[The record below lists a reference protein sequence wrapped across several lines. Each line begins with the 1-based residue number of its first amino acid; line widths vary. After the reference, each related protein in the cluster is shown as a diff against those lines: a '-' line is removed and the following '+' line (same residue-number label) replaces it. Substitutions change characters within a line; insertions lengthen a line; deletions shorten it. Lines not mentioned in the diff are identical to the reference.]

1 MLAAGDGRI
10 LRSRLWAAA
19 VVAVAA
25 ATLAACGSGSRGAP
39 GAATP
44 VQKVSNGPELPAAGS
59 KSGRATPA
67 PLGAGPRLSGGGTS
81 ASRGAD
87 AGSTASTVASV
98 AGPTTTGQASAPGPP
113 TCSAADLRV
122 AFDVQPRG
130 GIQPSAR
137 TRALVVLTDL
147 TGPTCVV
154 KGFATIEASVG
165 GRPRLFEVS
174 HVDQPG
180 APVAVV
186 LQAGGSAFAGLEWT
200 TAVGCP
206 EVSAFSLILPGGGV
220 PLPVGVVVPGGSGM
234 PVALCAWSLEL
245 GPFAATSEGTVDFA
259 DSAGAGT

>member
-1 MLAAGDGRI
+1 MLAADDGRI

-19 VVAVAA
+19 AVAVAA

-39 GAATP
+39 GAARP

-67 PLGAGPRLSGGGTS
+67 PLGAGPRLSDGGTS
-81 ASRGAD
+81 APSGAH
-87 AGSTASTVASV
+87 AGSTASTVASG
-98 AGPTTTGQASAPGPP
+98 AGPTTAQASVSGPP
-113 TCSAADLRV
+113 ACSAADLRV

-130 GIQPSAR
+130 GLQPSAR

-147 TGPTCVV
+147 TGPACTV
-154 KGFATIEASVG
+154 KGFATVEASVG
-165 GRPRLFEVS
+165 GRSRPLEVS
-174 HVDQPG
+174 QVDQPA
-180 APVAVV
+180 APVTVV

-200 TAVGCP
+200 TAGGCP
-206 EVSAFSLILPGGGV
+206 AVSAFQIILPDGGV

-234 PVALCAWSLEL
+234 PFALCAGSLEL